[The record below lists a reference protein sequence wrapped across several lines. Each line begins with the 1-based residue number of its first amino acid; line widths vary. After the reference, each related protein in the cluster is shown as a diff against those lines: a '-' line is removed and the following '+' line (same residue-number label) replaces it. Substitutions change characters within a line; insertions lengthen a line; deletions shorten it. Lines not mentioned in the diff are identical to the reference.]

1 MPALGDAK
9 VKRGRFDISSWRNHV
24 DAIADVPN
32 SGVALA
38 KPCKPATRPAGT
50 LAATRALL
58 RPKVT
63 NTCPRINPGDRL
75 P

>member
-9 VKRGRFDISSWRNHV
+9 VKRGRFDISSWRDHV

-50 LAATRALL
+50 LAGDASLVATKGHQHVSA
-58 RPKVT
+58 
-63 NTCPRINPGDRL
+63 N
-75 P
+75 